1 MTPNPRSSSYSLP
14 GALLVPVSDNSKT
27 GRITT
32 TYVAQSTCPPVCPL
46 RSAGCYA
53 EIGAVG
59 FHTYRLNKQGTS
71 ATEAAQSEAL
81 LLRQYAKG
89 ILAGQHPNPP
99 MFLRLHVVGDVP
111 NWGRVRELAQAVA
124 AWHRAVCKHY
134 AKHGRTVTPK
144 ALAYTHNWRSV
155 PRHHWGLISAL
166 ASCETL
172 RQASEARAL
181 GYTPALIV
189 SKFKSPN
196 AYMLP
201 EGISYISD
209 DAEAHWVIPCPAQ
222 TSSGKIQCVDCKLC
236 FNDTMRSGGLIGF
249 EAHGARAKKLQ
260 ELVRLEAK

>member
-1 MTPNPRSSSYSLP
+1 MTPRSRSYSLP

-32 TYVAQSTCPPVCPL
+32 TYVAQSTCPPTCPL

-53 EIGAVG
+53 ESGLVG
-59 FHTYRLNKQGTS
+59 IQTHKLNKQGTS
-71 ATEAAQSEAL
+71 ATEAAQSEVL
-81 LLRQYAKG
+81 LLRQYAKD
-89 ILAGQHPNPP
+89 ILAGQHLRPP
-99 MFLRLHVVGDVP
+99 TFMRLHVVGDVP

-124 AWHRAVCKHY
+124 SWHRAVRQHY
-134 AKHGRTVTPK
+134 AKHGHTVTPK

-155 PRHHWGLISAL
+155 PRHHWGLISVL
-166 ASCETL
+166 ASCENL
-172 RQASEARAL
+172 RQASEARAA

-201 EGISYISD
+201 EGLSYISS

-222 TSSGKIQCVDCKLC
+222 TSSGRIQCVDCKLC

-249 EAHGARAKKLQ
+249 EAHGCRTKKVQ
-260 ELVRLEAK
+260 ELVQLGSQ